1 LSLFGMS
8 NLGASLSVLD
18 CIRLGSSLS
27 LRSFSRL
34 GSTFS
39 VLDCANLGASMSLRS
54 LARIGSAFSLIGFTR
69 FGSSLSVLDVVHLGS
84 SLSLRS
90 LARLGSA
97 MAVVD
102 FTHLGS
108 SLSIRGIARFGDK
121 IQACSKLVF
130 TSPNNY
136 IYETDSDAK
145 VGFYVNNARAMS
157 ITSAG
162 GTLHGTW
169 TADGTIST
177 SDRTLKENIKPLQE
191 TLRQQAF
198 WKDKQKKSAS
208 ISPATGA
215 PGAKGPS
222 VASWLLRQLR
232 PVSYNFKKGNE
243 AKYLRFGF
251 IADEMEQI
259 LPQVVHELPN
269 QPEPEVGPDGEK
281 APPKKGIVYTDLI
294 AVLTTV
300 VKDFNMQLK
309 GLQSRMTT
317 AEQELEHLDD
327 EDPMDGSNV

>member
-1 LSLFGMS
+1 LRSFARLGSSISVLDFGH
-8 NLGASLSVLD
+8 LGASLS
-18 CIRLGSSLS
+18 
-27 LRSFSRL
+27 LRSIAR
-34 GSTFS
+34 
-39 VLDCANLGASMSLRS
+39 VGASL
-54 LARIGSAFSLIGFTR
+54 SLIGFTK
-69 FGSSLSVLDVVHLGS
+69 FGSSLSVLDVVKLGS

-90 LARLGSA
+90 FARMGSA
-97 MAVVD
+97 LSVFD
-102 FTHLGS
+102 FAHLGS

-136 IYETDSDAK
+136 ILETDSDSK
-145 VGFYVNNARAMS
+145 VGFYVNNERGMS
-157 ITSAG
+157 ISDSG

-198 WKDKQKKSAS
+198 WKDKDKQKKSAS
-208 ISPATGA
+208 ISPAIGA
-215 PGAKGPS
+215 PGAKEPT

-232 PVSYNFKKGNE
+232 PVSYNFKKGGE

-269 QPEPEVGPDGEK
+269 QPEPEIGPDGEK

-317 AEQELEHLDD
+317 AEQELAHLDD
-327 EDPMDGSNV
+327 EDPMDDDSSV